1 MKSKEKEPEH
11 AWPSHRESPQR
22 GLCESH
28 GTVLH
33 PSTSSCYLTI
43 KIISLIEISIEC
55 SLGFTNITQN
65 FLGKIKKVRKGGKK
79 MSL

>member
-33 PSTSSCYLTI
+33 PSTSSCYLT
-43 KIISLIEISIEC
+43 E
-55 SLGFTNITQN
+55 FNDQN
-65 FLGKIKKVRKGGKK
+65 NFIN
-79 MSL
+79 